1 MIDFYGFN
9 TSNGQKVA
17 VMLEE
22 SGLPYTFKY
31 LDMMTGAHL
40 TDDYKK
46 INPIGKMPAI
56 VDHDGPGG
64 KPLAL
69 FETLAISAY
78 LAEKSGKLWPRDPVE
93 KALALE
99 WATVTPANLNAAFN
113 VHFILKTRTKG
124 DHAEVKDYYTSQVH
138 RLMAVFDQRLGEA
151 PYLAGETY
159 SYADVQLYPVA
170 VVSVAPLE
178 GGLAPYPNVRAW
190 IDRVGA
196 RPAVQKGMSVIAEG
210 TPKS

>member
-9 TSNGQKVA
+9 TANGQKVA

-22 SGLPYTFKY
+22 TGLPYTFKY
-31 LDMMTGAHL
+31 LDMMKGAHMS
-40 TDDYKK
+40 DAYKA

-64 KPLAL
+64 QELAL

-78 LAEKSGKLWPRDPVE
+78 LAEKSGKLWPADPRE
-93 KALALE
+93 RALALE
-99 WATVTPANLNAAFN
+99 WATVSPANLNPAFN
-113 VHFILKTRTKG
+113 VHFVLGRWMKD
-124 DHAEVKDYYTSQVH
+124 DHHEVRDYYTGQVH
-138 RLMAVFDQRLGEA
+138 RLMDVFEQRLGEA

-159 SYADVQLYPVA
+159 SYADVQLYPV
-170 VVSVAPLE
+170 VVGSVAGLE
-178 GGLAPYPNVRAW
+178 GGLDPYANVRAW
-190 IDRVGA
+190 ADRVGA
-196 RPAVQKGMSVIAEG
+196 RPAVQKGMKVIEEG